1 MPNASK
7 IGPSVLGRKKK
18 MSWYRKWWVWAGVL
32 LLVAL
37 IAAGMKF
44 LNNKNSS
51 PQYRTAKIEQG
62 ALTASVSASGA
73 LSPVVSVQV
82 GSQVSGQL
90 KEILVDFNSE
100 VKQGQLIARIDP
112 ETFEYRVRQ
121 AQADLDA
128 ASAQVMTQQAQIAAQ
143 RAQAA
148 QAEVNLAEARR
159 DLEQKQQLMEK
170 GFISAAER
178 DKARAIYNAQVE
190 QVKAA
195 QAQVRVA
202 EANAG
207 SAQAS
212 VKQRQAA
219 LAQARIELERTAI
232 RAPVNGVVIK
242 RSVEKGQ
249 TVAASLQA
257 PELFIIAENLS
268 DMRVDTA
275 IDESEIGRIRNG
287 QQASFTVD
295 AFPGRTF
302 EGRVNQIRKAA
313 QNVSNVVTYMVEV
326 DAPNPRRELLPG
338 MTANVRIVTDTR
350 SDVMKVPN
358 AALRFRPAGA
368 PTQRSGATETA
379 GASRQSGAQDGQG
392 RGQSGAQREQLE
404 KELQLTDAQKEK
416 LDAIYAGLREKMMA
430 AREAPQ
436 EARQKIIER
445 NRSDMRAQIAEVLTP
460 EQRKKYEEINA
471 EQSGRRGANTPGR
484 VYVPDEKGQ
493 PKEIAVRVGLTDGT
507 MTEITSPDLKQGM
520 TVITGVAQPAA
531 GRNAASPAAARGP
544 RMF

>member
-1 MPNASK
+1 MNW
-7 IGPSVLGRKKK
+7 L
-18 MSWYRKWWVWAGVL
+18 RKWWIWVGVVL
-32 LLVAL
+32 LLVL
-37 IAAGMKF
+37 AAVGI
-44 LNNKNSS
+44 NAWSQKNAA
-51 PQYRTAKIEQG
+51 PQYKTSKVEQG
-62 ALTASVSASGA
+62 AITASVSASGT

-90 KEILVDFNSE
+90 KEIYVDFNSE

-121 AQADLDA
+121 AQADVDA
-128 ASAQVMTQQAQIAAQ
+128 ARAQVLTQQAQIAAQ

-148 QAEVNLAEARR
+148 QAAVNLAEAKR
-159 DLEQKQQLMEK
+159 DLDQKQQLVDK

-178 DKARAIYNAQVE
+178 DKARAVYNAQIE

-195 QAQVRVA
+195 NAQVQVA
-202 EANAG
+202 QANAG
-207 SAQAS
+207 SSQAA
-212 VKQRQAA
+212 VKQREAA
-219 LAQARIELERTAI
+219 LAQSRIELERTAI
-232 RAPVNGVVIK
+232 KAPVNGVVIK

-268 DMRVDTA
+268 EMRVDTA

-326 DAPNPRRELLPG
+326 DAPNPRKELLPG

-350 SDVMKVPN
+350 NDVLKVPN

-368 PTQRSGATETA
+368 SAQRISATDNA
-379 GASRQSGAQDGQG
+379 GASRRGAAPGSAQEAAPG
-392 RGQSGAQREQLE
+392 RGQNSAQRAQLE
-404 KELQLTDAQKEK
+404 QELQLSEEQKGK
-416 LDAIYAGLREKMMA
+416 LETIYAGQRDKLAA

-436 EARQKIIER
+436 EERQKIMQR
-445 NRSDMRAQIAEVLTP
+445 SRSDMRTQITEILTP
-460 EQRKKYEEINA
+460 EQRKKYEAISA
-471 EQSGRRGANTPGR
+471 EQAGRRGASAPGR
-484 VYVPDEKGQ
+484 VFVLDDSGQ
-493 PKEIAVRVGLTDGT
+493 PKEVTLRAGLTDGS
-507 MTEITSPDLKQGM
+507 MTEVSSPNLKEGM
-520 TVITGVAQPAA
+520 SVVTGVVQSQGASAAPA
-531 GRNAASPAAARGP
+531 RTAARGP